1 MVDGLVG
8 ELRVE
13 EVGQLKLVKCLNSC
27 FFFKKSAK
35 NLTICTFSSNFVCMI
50 HYLEIHLNH

>member
-13 EVGQLKLVKCLNSC
+13 EVGQLVGQLKLVKCLNSC
-27 FFFKKSAK
+27 FFQKKVQK
-35 NLTICTFSSNFVCMI
+35 T
-50 HYLEIHLNH
+50 